1 MRHIKEQRFTG
12 PNCRKTTS
20 KIIKTQRQRL
30 FMQIIL
36 YPDLSKGNSGHF
48 EAKPGAKLRFFELA
62 HVEEKERR
70 LRLSWNKMISKII
83 KTGHLQILIQKDFV
97 FRPFQEDKKSFFGQ
111 FGGRL
116 QFF

>member
-1 MRHIKEQRFTG
+1 MDRDGTG
-12 PNCRKTTS
+12 YE
-20 KIIKTQRQRL
+20 
-30 FMQIIL
+30 F
-36 YPDLSKGNSGHF
+36 
-48 EAKPGAKLRFFELA
+48 GAKLRFFELA

-111 FGGRL
+111 FGGR
-116 QFF
+116 FFFEPKCGNGEELHVPF